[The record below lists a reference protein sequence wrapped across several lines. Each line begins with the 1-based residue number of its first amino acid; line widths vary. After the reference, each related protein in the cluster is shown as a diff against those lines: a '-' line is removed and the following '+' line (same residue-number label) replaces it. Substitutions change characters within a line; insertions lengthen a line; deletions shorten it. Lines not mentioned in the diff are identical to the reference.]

1 MVITTYEGQHNHHS
15 PALLRGSAELM
26 LAAAGDGSSHHNL
39 FLNSMQQVALADHH
53 NINPQAPHIMNTP
66 SSPSSAMVPRI
77 LDSGEHNV
85 NHDNPYHRPQQA
97 APFAGFP
104 SLSALPS
111 LSNFT
116 SYNRASNLS
125 NFLPSNRGKTSSD
138 LSMRQENNM
147 HKLSALSSRAAP
159 RAPTLVWAPGPVS
172 SRAESYQ
179 TAQDSHTSS
188 DHQGLLEDMVSF

>member
-1 MVITTYEGQHNHHS
+1 
-15 PALLRGSAELM
+15 M

-39 FLNSMQQVALADHH
+39 FLNTMQQVALADHY

-66 SSPSSAMVPRI
+66 SSPSSAMVPHI

-85 NHDNPYHRPQQA
+85 NHDNSYHRPQHA

-111 LSNFT
+111 LSNLT

-147 HKLSALSSRAAP
+147 HKLSPLSSRAAP
-159 RAPTLVWAPGPVS
+159 RAPTLVRAPGPIS

-188 DHQGLLEDMVSF
+188 DHQGLLEDMVSFGSRN